1 MNLGFFNISQM
12 CAKIDFNRQPT
23 QPTVIDLRD
32 VSFIEPFA
40 VIYLGMLLRHFNS
53 NGVRFEITLP
63 RDPRVKSYLAR
74 QRLFQRF
81 NFDANTVRYEQLIRI
96 ETTTSLND
104 IVDITHDAP

>member
-40 VIYLGMLLRHFNS
+40 VFYLGMLLRHFNS
-53 NGVRFEITLP
+53 NGVRESRAILLGS
-63 RDPRVKSYLAR
+63 DC
-74 QRLFQRF
+74 F
-81 NFDANTVRYEQLIRI
+81 NVSISMRI
-96 ETTTSLND
+96 QFGMNN
-104 IVDITHDAP
+104 